1 MKKNYALSE
10 KSVNFADDLCV
21 ETAASGG
28 PLEDDFFCN
37 SNINTTEF
45 QVALVDAMAEE
56 QSLIKLP
63 NMSTCGQLSDQVV
76 DRLLDRYG
84 SHNEVHV
91 IFDRYDFCH
100 FVPHPRHHKYCKDI
114 S

>member
-1 MKKNYALSE
+1 VQSLLGHFSKRNYAQNK
-10 KSVNFADDLCV
+10 KSVNFPDDLSV
-21 ETAASGG
+21 KTAASGG
-28 PLEDDFFCN
+28 LLEDDFLCN

-45 QVALVDAMAEE
+45 QVAIVDAMAEE

-63 NMSTCGQLSDQVV
+63 NTSTSGQLSDQFV

-91 IFDRYDFCH
+91 IF
-100 FVPHPRHHKYCKDI
+100 
-114 S
+114 